1 MYSNSYNEFPSNNRQ
16 KHQRTISANIP
27 TLYRKLPTAITNQIN
42 GLLKHQRG
50 HLAIPKAKGLFSS
63 LPRPSSREFIG
74 SQNYPRRNDNK
85 LRFRAVVPKVWSLMS
100 NISTTEKL
108 VRMQFLWHLLDWQ
121 LWG

>member
-50 HLAIPKAKGLFSS
+50 HLAIPKAKGLFS
-63 LPRPSSREFIG
+63 G
-74 SQNYPRRNDNK
+74 
-85 LRFRAVVPKVWSLMS
+85 
-100 NISTTEKL
+100 
-108 VRMQFLWHLLDWQ
+108 
-121 LWG
+121 